1 MKRLSDSMWYRILP
15 ELEKKKFLLKKN
27 TLKSVQLHDHAFLEF
42 TYILNGSVKHI
53 RDGQKNVLNAG
64 DYLLVDFGSLH
75 SYEAIK
81 DQTFENLDC
90 LFLPE
95 FLDPILKGTSSLRKI
110 FEHYLLHFN
119 MQAFSHDPA
128 HVIFHDD
135 DGRVL
140 SILKQMQTE
149 TERCEA
155 GYKEMIRCCLI
166 QILLI
171 TVRKIKD
178 ASVASTGHDISSF
191 LTSYVA
197 EHYMEPVTLCEL
209 ADKMNYSLSY
219 VSKQFKKDM
228 GVSFVNYLQNYRVM
242 QGCRLLSSTR
252 RKITD
257 IAENVGYHDVKFFA
271 SLVKRI
277 TGLSPTDF
285 RRNQHL

>member
-1 MKRLSDSMWYRILP
+1 
-15 ELEKKKFLLKKN
+15 
-27 TLKSVQLHDHAFLEF
+27 
-42 TYILNGSVKHI
+42 
-53 RDGQKNVLNAG
+53 
-64 DYLLVDFGSLH
+64 
-75 SYEAIK
+75 
-81 DQTFENLDC
+81 
-90 LFLPE
+90 
-95 FLDPILKGTSSLRKI
+95 
-110 FEHYLLHFN
+110 

-149 TERCEA
+149 MEKCEA

-178 ASVASTGHDISSF
+178 ASVVSTGHDISSF

-197 EHYMEPVTLCEL
+197 EHYMESVTLCEL

-228 GVSFVNYLQNYRVM
+228 GVSFVSYLQNYRIM

-252 RKITD
+252 RTITD
-257 IAENVGYHDVKFFA
+257 IAETVGYHDVKFFA

-277 TGLSPTDF
+277 TGLSPTAF
-285 RRNQHL
+285 RRNQRI